1 MVNPVNSSVYDGTSA
16 NTTPANPINDPGLE
30 NRQGLNTF
38 DLSAQNAFTAR
49 YGEITPF
56 FYGVGVPDDRTTLKP
71 SHMLRTYTFGSPLL
85 STMRMHV
92 QNFSVPLSAIMPN
105 TWDLIYKNPVK
116 GVDVPD
122 DALCSFDFAAFFTSM
137 VSYFESVYAAYT
149 AASSA
154 DKPQIIFNA
163 IPSVMLFTS
172 VFSSGGLL
180 HYLGISTPHSVYI
193 LDKEFDKAFNQI
205 VTAFADFDADKTVF
219 IMPLVDGYS
228 KYLVPTA
235 SSLRSFLYSALE
247 YPDAFY
253 NYSQAD
259 LGDAFISAVL
269 SGIYNLVNTFRGY
282 TGRLSKFQVNLY
294 KVVAYQ
300 MICSQYFTNDHVD
313 DIYTSKLWLQNMQSL
328 AFAPYGT
335 TMSVNDLTFGYNGL
349 RVPYDV
355 FSSHYLSKL
364 VQVISNRSNAHFNS
378 ALYFFCN
385 LFSYRRSLKYGDYFN
400 SSRTQPLAVGDV
412 TAPVVGNKV
421 SAIDTTKSISYQR
434 FLNAVNRAGS
444 YIKDYVKSIFGVRPE
459 QTEPMPNFLSRE
471 THILGKD
478 EIDNTADAQGNVV
491 TNIMDV
497 DSRFAFDVYLD
508 IPSIILGLVSF
519 DVVGCYASVTE
530 KDNFH
535 LNRFDMF
542 NPFLQN
548 IGDQSVSLQ
557 ELNPTAA
564 AERVYGY
571 QVRNAEYK
579 FKVNQCHGGFTYNLP
594 SWLFKFDKDE
604 ILNISSE
611 SIRSD
616 VSDLDEFYKSLTY
629 GSPAGYYHFIISMT
643 NEVKSNRRMQFE
655 PNIL

>member
-16 NTTPANPINDPGLE
+16 HTTPANPINDPGVE

-56 FYGVGVPDDRTTLKP
+56 FYGVGVPDDRITLKP

-137 VSYFESVYAAYT
+137 VSYFESVFVAYS
-149 AASSA
+149 AASSG
-154 DKPQIIFNA
+154 DKPQIIFNS

-180 HYLGISTPHSVYI
+180 HYLGITTPHSVYI

-205 VTAFADFDADKTVF
+205 VTAFVDFDADKTVF
-219 IMPLVDGYS
+219 IMPLTDGYS
-228 KYLVPTA
+228 KYLIPTA

-253 NYSQAD
+253 NYSKAD
-259 LGDAFISAVL
+259 LGEAFISAVL
-269 SGIYNLVNTFRGY
+269 SGIYNLVNTFRAFG
-282 TGRLSKFQVNLY
+282 TRQPFFNVNLY

-300 MICSQYFTNDHVD
+300 MICAQYFTNDHVD
-313 DIYTSKLWLQNMQSL
+313 DIYTSKLWLQNMQAL
-328 AFAPYGT
+328 AFAPFGSS
-335 TMSVNDLTFGYNGL
+335 MSVNDLTFGYNGL

-364 VQVISNRSNAHFNS
+364 VEVISNRSNAHFNS

-385 LFSYRRSLKYGDYFN
+385 LFSFRRSLKYGDYFN

-444 YIKDYVKSIFGVRPE
+444 YIKDYVKSIFGVTPE
-459 QTEPMPNFLSRE
+459 QIEPMPNFLSRE

-491 TNIMDV
+491 TNIMDT
-497 DSRFAFDVYLD
+497 DSRFAFDIFVD
-508 IPSIILGLVSF
+508 TPSIILGLITF
-519 DVVGCYASVTE
+519 DVVGCYSRVTE

-535 LNRFDMF
+535 INRFDMF

-557 ELNPTAA
+557 ELKPTSAA
-564 AERVYGY
+564 TSVYGY

-604 ILNISSE
+604 VSYISSE